1 MAIDWPMMS
10 FPPINLY
17 NAPHRAEDYQMDNP
31 VSERNAFNHK
41 NRMFK
46 LWKAQRFQEE
56 MSLHPEAQ
64 YLSALGRIVREGTW
78 VPNERTGID
87 TKVIINVD
95 MTYNVQHG
103 ALPLVTTRKMGIKT
117 AVGELLG
124 YLRGYTNAED
134 FAALGAKSWYMN
146 ANETK
151 AWLNNPNRK
160 GENDCGQIY
169 GAVARN
175 WPKHDGTTIDT
186 LKKIVDN
193 LSKGIDDRGEILT
206 FWNPGMFELGALRPC
221 MYEHQFSLVDGVLHM
236 NSTQRSNDFPIGMC
250 ANMVQ
255 CYVLLALMA
264 RITGNKPGIV
274 HHRSVNAHIY
284 ANQMDLVKEQLERV
298 PYATPT
304 LEIDERIQ
312 TLDDLLT
319 WVTPEHFTVHGYE
332 SHPAINYPFAS

>member
-1 MAIDWPMMS
+1 MAIKWPMMS

-17 NAPHRAEDYQMDNP
+17 NAPHRAEDYEMDNATI
-31 VSERNAFNHK
+31 VHK
-41 NRMFK
+41 LLSRKIDKKNELEK
-46 LWKAQRFQEE
+46 ELAY
-56 MSLHPEAQ
+56 HPETQ
-64 YLSALGRIVREGTW
+64 YLAALGLIVREGTW
-78 VPNERTGID
+78 VPNTRTGID
-87 TKVIINVD
+87 TKVVINVD
-95 MTYNVQHG
+95 MTYDVGNG
-103 ALPLVTTRKMGIKT
+103 AFPLVTTRKMGIKT

-146 ANETK
+146 ANETQ
-151 AWLNNPNRK
+151 AWLNNPHRK

-169 GAVARN
+169 GAIARN

-186 LKKIVDN
+186 LKKIVNN
-193 LSKGIDDRGEILT
+193 LKAGIDDRGEILT

-221 MYEHQFSLVDGVLHM
+221 MYEHQFSLVDGVLHL
-236 NSTQRSNDFPIGMC
+236 NSTQRSADWPIGTC

-264 RITGNKPGIV
+264 RITGHRPGLV
-274 HHRSVNAHIY
+274 NHRSVNCHIY
-284 ANQMDLVKEQLERV
+284 NDQLDLVKEQLERV